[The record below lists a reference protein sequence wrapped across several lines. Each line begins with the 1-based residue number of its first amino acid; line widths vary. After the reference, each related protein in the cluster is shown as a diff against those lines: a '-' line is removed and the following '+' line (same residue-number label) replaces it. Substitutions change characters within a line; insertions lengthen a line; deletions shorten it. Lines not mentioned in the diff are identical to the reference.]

1 GYNHCMKVM
10 IVDDSVIMRK
20 AIEMTLKN
28 QGMQIVGQAAD
39 GEQAIQLFQEMNP
52 EYVTMDITM
61 PNMDG
66 LTCIEELLKID
77 NSVKIIVVTALTQ
90 NGIALKA
97 LSLGA
102 KAFINKP
109 FTVEKVK
116 EAFEKIMAKA

>member
-1 GYNHCMKVM
+1 MKVM

-39 GEQAIQLFQEMNP
+39 GEQAIKLFEETNP

-77 NSVKIIVVTALTQ
+77 SSVKIIVVTALTQ

-109 FTVEKVK
+109 FTVQKVK
-116 EAFEKIMAKA
+116 EAFEKIIAKG